1 MNIGLFTDTYYPE
14 LNGVAN
20 SVYLLKKELEKK
32 GHNVYVITT
41 KTPGAPANEKGVFR
55 VPSKACSFV
64 PERRIGLVYHPKI
77 ALKIHKMKL
86 DIIHTNTEFAIGM
99 FGRIMAKELF
109 IPVVHTYHTIYEDYT
124 HYIKKYISK
133 EDRAKKLAQLYSK
146 FSVRGAEELIV
157 PTEKV
162 AELMKRYDVKP
173 DINVIPTGIDLSRFS
188 ARDTIEQKNKLKKVL
203 GIPKDNK
210 VILYLGRISQEKN
223 IEEIMDYLDRY
234 MNRYGNV
241 SFLVVGDGPY
251 KSALE
256 KRAKLMKHRKQMI
269 FAGAKPWDEIT
280 HYYQIAD
287 VFVSASTSETQG
299 LTYIE
304 ALSSGIPVVARKDEC
319 LEGVLLQG
327 ENGYAFEDEESF
339 VYGLNQ
345 VLWDDKTINYAEN
358 AMRSVEK
365 FSTEK
370 FAAKVENIYYHATKT
385 HRNLLLRMAD
395 KLADK
400 VADKIGYERSDV
412 KALGGTMAM
421 QLGASGMD
429 ASRIALGCMRMDQL
443 SIQDATR
450 IVDAAL
456 EQGITLFDHA
466 DIYGGGKSEEIFGR
480 VLADNK
486 GMRDRMRIQTKCG
499 IRDGFYDFTPAHIL
513 SSVEDSLKRLQID
526 TIDVFLLHRPDALM
540 ELEEVADA
548 FSYLSKS
555 GKVRQFGVS
564 NFNAAQIELLQ
575 SACKIPLVVNQM
587 QFGLMHAGMVR
598 QGIETNTLYDGG
610 VQRDLATLDY
620 CRLHNITVQAWSPL
634 QYGFFEGNFVDND
647 KFPQLNEVLG
657 KLSEK
662 YGVSKTAI
670 AIAWI
675 LRHPAE
681 IQVIAG
687 TMNPQHLQQLCEATK
702 VQLTRPEWYAL
713 YCAAGYVLP

>member
-20 SVYLLKKELEKK
+20 SVFLLKKELEKK

-77 ALKIHKMKL
+77 AVKIHKMKL

-124 HYIKKYISK
+124 HYIKKYVSK
-133 EDRAKKLAQLYSK
+133 EDRAKKVAQLYSK

-173 DINVIPTGIDLSRFS
+173 DINVIPTGIDLSRFGT
-188 ARDTIEQKNKLKKVL
+188 RDTAEQKDALKKAL
-203 GIPKDNK
+203 GIPKENK
-210 VILYLGRISQEKN
+210 VVLYLGRVSQEKN
-223 IEEIMDYLDRY
+223 IDEVMGYLNSY
-234 MNRYGNV
+234 MESNHNIT
-241 SFLVVGDGPY
+241 FLVVGDGPY
-251 KSALE
+251 KSTLE
-256 KRAKLMKHRKQMI
+256 KNAKSLTYRKQMI

-304 ALSSGIPVVARKDEC
+304 ALASGVPVVARKDEC

-327 ENGYAFEDEESF
+327 ENGYVFEDEESF
-339 VYGLNQ
+339 LFGLSQ
-345 VLWDDKTINYAEN
+345 VLRNEKGVDYSQN
-358 AMRSVEK
+358 AIDSVEK
-365 FSTEK
+365 FSTEN
-370 FAAKVENIYYHATKT
+370 FAAKVENIYFHVTKT
-385 HRNLLLRMAD
+385 HRILLLRMAD

-400 VADKIGYERSDV
+400 VADKIGYDRMDI
-412 KALGGTMAM
+412 KPLGGPMAM
-421 QLGASGMD
+421 KLGSSDMD
-429 ASRIALGCMRMDQL
+429 ASRIGLGCMRMDKLTVQEA
-443 SIQDATR
+443 SRVVHT
-450 IVDAAL
+450 AL
-456 EQGITLFDHA
+456 DQGITLFDHA
-466 DIYGGGKSEEIFGR
+466 DIYGRGKSEEIFGQ
-480 VLADNK
+480 VLAENK
-486 GMRDRMRIQTKCG
+486 GIRERIRIQTKCG
-499 IRDGFYDFTPAHIL
+499 IRDGFYDL
-513 SSVEDSLKRLQID
+513 SKPYIISAVEDSLRRLQID
-526 TIDVFLLHRPDALM
+526 CIDVLLLHRPDALM
-540 ELEEVADA
+540 EPDEIADA
-548 FSYLSKS
+548 FNHLLKS

-564 NFNAAQIELLQ
+564 NFNSAQLELLQ
-575 SACKIPLVVNQM
+575 SVCKIPFVANQM

-598 QGIETNTLYDGG
+598 QGIETNTLFDGS

-647 KFPQLNEVLG
+647 KFPALNAVLG
-657 KLSEK
+657 RLAEQ
-662 YGVSKTAI
+662 YGVSKSSI
-670 AIAWI
+670 ALAWI
-675 LRHPAE
+675 LRHPANM
-681 IQVIAG
+681 QVLVG
-687 TMNPQHLQQLCEATK
+687 SMDLQHLQESCGALQVKLTK
-702 VQLTRPEWYAL
+702 KEWYEL
-713 YCAAGYVLP
+713 YQAAGYTLP

>member
-41 KTPGAPANEKGVFR
+41 KTPGAPADEKGVFR

-77 ALKIHKMKL
+77 AMKIHKMKL

-109 IPVVHTYHTIYEDYT
+109 VPVVHTYHTIYEDYT

-162 AELMKRYDVKP
+162 AELMRGYGVKP
-173 DINVIPTGIDLSRFS
+173 DINIIPTGIDLSRFGT
-188 ARDTIEQKNKLKKVL
+188 RDTAEQKNKLKKTL
-203 GIPKDNK
+203 GIPKGNK
-210 VILYLGRISQEKN
+210 VILYLGRVSQEKN
-223 IEEIMDYLDRY
+223 IDEIMEYLDRY
-234 MNRYGNV
+234 MNHHDNV
-241 SFLVVGDGPY
+241 TFLVIGDGPY
-251 KSALE
+251 KSTLE
-256 KRAKLMKHRKQMI
+256 KNAKLMKHRKQMI

-304 ALSSGIPVVARKDEC
+304 ALSSGVPVVARKDEC

-327 ENGYAFEDEESF
+327 ENGYAFVDEETF
-339 VYGLNQ
+339 VFGLNQ
-345 VLWDDKTINYAEN
+345 VLWNEKQINYAKN
-358 AMRSVEK
+358 AMDSVEK

-370 FAAKVENIYYHATKT
+370 FAARVENIYYHVTKT

-400 VADKIGYERSDV
+400 VADKIGYERSDI
-412 KALGGTMAM
+412 KPLGGVMSM
-421 QLGASGMD
+421 QLGSSDMD
-429 ASRIALGCMRMDQL
+429 VSRIALGCMRMDQL
-443 SIQDATR
+443 SVLDATR
-450 IVDAAL
+450 IVDTAL

-486 GMRDRMRIQTKCG
+486 GMRERMRIQTKCG

-513 SSVEDSLKRLQID
+513 SSVEDSLRRLQID
-526 TIDVFLLHRPDALM
+526 TIDVLLLHRPDALM
-540 ELEEVADA
+540 EIEEVADA
-548 FSYLSKS
+548 FSYLAKS

-564 NFNAAQIELLQ
+564 NFNAAQLELLQ
-575 SACKIPLVVNQM
+575 SACKISLVANQM

-598 QGIETNTLYDGG
+598 QGIETNTMYDGG
-610 VQRDLATLDY
+610 IQRDLATLDY
-620 CRLHNITVQAWSPL
+620 CRLHNVTVQAWSPL
-634 QYGFFEGNFVDND
+634 QYGFFEGNFVDNE
-647 KFPQLNEVLG
+647 KFPKLNEVLG
-657 KLSEK
+657 RLSEQ

-675 LRHPAE
+675 LRHPAK

-687 TMNPQHLQQLCEATK
+687 TMNPQHLQQLCEAAK
-702 VQLTRPEWYAL
+702 IQLTRPEWYEL
-713 YCAAGYVLP
+713 YCAAGYTLP